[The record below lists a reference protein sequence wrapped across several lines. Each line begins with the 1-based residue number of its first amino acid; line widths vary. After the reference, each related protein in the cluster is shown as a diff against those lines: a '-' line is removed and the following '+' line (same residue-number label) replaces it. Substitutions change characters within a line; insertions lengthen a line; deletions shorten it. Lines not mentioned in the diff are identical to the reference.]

1 VGFDLFV
8 VSEREDGLLEGV
20 DLRLSWLGLGG
31 DMYAWLLEPLAPPH
45 LWRPEDYEVLE
56 RKWTSSDENVVLRVS
71 PPALKYLRL
80 WRRERAEE
88 AIARARDRR
97 LVRLYLHPGV
107 RDASFR
113 RELKQ
118 LVRWV
123 VGELRRG
130 RLLFVDVG

>member
-1 VGFDLFV
+1 
-8 VSEREDGLLEGV
+8 
-20 DLRLSWLGLGG
+20 
-31 DMYAWLLEPLAPPH
+31 
-45 LWRPEDYEVLE
+45 
-56 RKWTSSDENVVLRVS
+56 VVLRVS

>member
-1 VGFDLFV
+1 VGFDLFMI
-8 VSEREDGLLEGV
+8 SEREDGLLEGAH
-20 DLRLSWLGLGG
+20 LRLSWLGLGG

-45 LWRPEDYEVLE
+45 LWRPEDYEILE
-56 RKWTSSDENVVLRVS
+56 RRWTSSDKTVVLRVS
-71 PPALKYLRL
+71 LLALERLRL

-107 RDASFR
+107 RGASFR
-113 RELKQ
+113 RGLKQ
-118 LVRWV
+118 FVRWL

-130 RLLFVDVG
+130 RLLFIDVG